1 MSGFNIHLATLPAG
15 RSRIETEAAP
25 AATGLPEGEWA
36 GPLRAELTLD
46 KANDQITVR
55 GMVRSMARLE
65 CVRCL
70 RVFDQPVEAELLVYA
85 DRAGSSRRGDEEDDL
100 ERDHYMKFHDGRQL
114 DLSEDVRET
123 LLLEVPFTP
132 HCREDCKGLCPKCG
146 ADLNEGPC
154 EHTAGSA

>member
-1 MSGFNIHLATLPAG
+1 MSGFHIHLATLPAG
-15 RSRIETEAAP
+15 RSRIEAEADP
-25 AATGLPEGEWA
+25 AAIGLPGEWVGPVTA
-36 GPLRAELTLD
+36 GLTLD

-55 GMVRSMARLE
+55 GTVKGVARFE

-100 ERDHYMKFHDGRQL
+100 ERDQYMKFHDGRQL
-114 DLSEDVRET
+114 DLGGDVREMI
-123 LLLEVPFTP
+123 LLEVPFTP
-132 HCREDCKGLCPKCG
+132 HCREDCLGLCPKCG

-154 EHTAGSA
+154 EHVAGRA

>member
-1 MSGFNIHLATLPAG
+1 MSGFHIHLATLPAG
-15 RSRIETEAAP
+15 RSRIEAEADP
-25 AATGLPEGEWA
+25 AAVGLPDEWVGPVTA
-36 GPLRAELTLD
+36 GLTLD

-55 GMVRSMARLE
+55 GMVKGVARLE

-100 ERDHYMKFHDGRQL
+100 ERDQYMKFHDGRQL
-114 DLSEDVRET
+114 DLGGDIREM
-123 LLLEVPFTP
+123 LLLEAPFTP
-132 HCREDCKGLCPKCG
+132 HCREDCLGLCPKCG

-154 EHTAGSA
+154 EHVAGRV